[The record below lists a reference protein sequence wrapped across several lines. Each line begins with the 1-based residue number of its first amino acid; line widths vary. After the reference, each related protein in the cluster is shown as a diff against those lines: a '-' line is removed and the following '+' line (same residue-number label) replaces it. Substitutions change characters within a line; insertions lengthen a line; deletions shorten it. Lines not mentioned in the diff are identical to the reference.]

1 MEELVDLKLTRSIGV
16 SNFSISQVERICK
29 VAKYKPVTNQVYG
42 NLPLFTH
49 IKNIVLSFILITI

>member
-29 VAKYKPVTNQVYG
+29 VAKHKPVTNQVYDIV
-42 NLPLFTH
+42 PLYTH
-49 IKNIVLSFILITI
+49 IKNIVLNDN